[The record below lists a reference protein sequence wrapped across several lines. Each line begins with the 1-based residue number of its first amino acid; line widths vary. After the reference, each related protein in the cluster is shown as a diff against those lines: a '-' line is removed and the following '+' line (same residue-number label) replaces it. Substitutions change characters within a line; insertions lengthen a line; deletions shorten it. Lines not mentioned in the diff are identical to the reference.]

1 MQKWQRQRQ
10 QQQQRA
16 QMKEKVASA
25 KTTIYCS
32 SCCKQCQLYVQL
44 HYDYIFCAKCVCVYL
59 LHAAVAHLTAKL
71 HFTFIRNNAANGC
84 SVAPRLRLLLLHFI
98 FVVFCCAESTPS

>member
-1 MQKWQRQRQ
+1 MQKWQRQRL

-44 HYDYIFCAKCVCVYL
+44 HYDYIFCAKCACVF
-59 LHAAVAHLTAKL
+59 VACSSGAFNGETSF
-71 HFTFIRNNAANGC
+71 HFY
-84 SVAPRLRLLLLHFI
+84 P
-98 FVVFCCAESTPS
+98 